1 MMVTAFTKHLMTAGL
16 ISLLFLSSAAISQ
29 ASLYD
34 RPKERVPLP
43 SPIGYVSDHAQ
54 VVEGEWKDRIRSVC
68 TDLEKKSGVEMAI
81 VTVPSTR
88 PPKPV
93 RCWDH

>member
-1 MMVTAFTKHLMTAGL
+1 MIVHRPNGRGIGIGWFSLMVMLAAGD
-16 ISLLFLSSAAISQ
+16 AH

-54 VVEGEWKDRIRSVC
+54 VMEPEWKDRIRSVC
-68 TDLEKKSGVEMAI
+68 
-81 VTVPSTR
+81 
-88 PPKPV
+88 
-93 RCWDH
+93 